1 MLRTFHHVAVAVL
14 FVSHSLFLFRGLSV
28 RARGIR
34 PSWVDRLSRLVS
46 QIALMATVAGGI
58 ALLAS
63 PHRTPGLRFFPH
75 GLAGLLPA
83 AAIPI
88 VSVVRLTAGRS
99 RAMPWLL
106 PALNLGLISLAAVT
120 ALV

>member
-1 MLRTFHHVAVAVL
+1 MLRSFHLVGVVVL
-14 FVSHSLFLFRGLSV
+14 FVSHTVFLFRGLYV
-28 RARGIR
+28 QARRRR
-34 PSWVDRLSRLVS
+34 PSWIDHLSRLIS
-46 QIALMATVAGGI
+46 QIALMAAVVGGI

-63 PHRTPGLRFFPH
+63 PDRAPGPRFFPH

-88 VSVVRLTAGRS
+88 VSVVRLAAGRS